1 VFVPLSFLFYSLTLS
16 AMGALVVFDVAGLLF
31 KFTNLGHAAHL
42 GGMAFG
48 AWYVCACWYLHDTD
62 QCWRVVFNFR

>member
-1 VFVPLSFLFYSLTLS
+1 MYVCLSFNFVCFAFAAVRLP
-16 AMGALVVFDVAGLLF
+16 AMGALVLFDVAGLLF

-48 AWYVCACWYLHDTD
+48 AWYVCVL
-62 QCWRVVFNFR
+62 